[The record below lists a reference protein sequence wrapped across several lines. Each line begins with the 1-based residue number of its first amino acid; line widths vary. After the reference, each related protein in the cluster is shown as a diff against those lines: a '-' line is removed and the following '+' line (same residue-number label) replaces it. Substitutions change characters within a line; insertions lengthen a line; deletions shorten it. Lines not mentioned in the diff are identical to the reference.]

1 MHTVWEIGIWWISEA
16 PRSLRHRQQS
26 KKSQNPMPPGWRG
39 KLRRLVLSVKLGWH
53 LLGLNIFF
61 DFLGNFVERIG
72 ESYMILPVR
81 SGFQTSESC
90 LAQFVSLGE
99 TTKEFRSLFCC
110 LHHVQRCL
118 FGSGGGVLRSK
129 SRPTAAT
136 AAKMDSCDF
145 GFLARIENT

>member
-1 MHTVWEIGIWWISEA
+1 
-16 PRSLRHRQQS
+16 
-26 KKSQNPMPPGWRG
+26 
-39 KLRRLVLSVKLGWH
+39 
-53 LLGLNIFF
+53 
-61 DFLGNFVERIG
+61 
-72 ESYMILPVR
+72 MILPVR

-145 GFLARIENT
+145 GFLKC